1 MVFQSPKREENMQ
14 QSSDLLQF
22 ENQLWAEAIRWLAG
36 VDEAGRGPLAGP
48 VVAAAVVF
56 EPYDFIEG
64 VKDSKALSASHRE
77 ELYHQIVE
85 KAAGVGIG
93 MIGPVEI
100 DHINILQATL
110 TAMKMAVDQL
120 PVAPD
125 YVLVDGRDLPDWEYT
140 SRAII
145 RGDLQSFSI
154 AAASIVAKVYRDRL
168 MIRYDRLYPA
178 YHFAQNKGYGTR
190 QHILALQQFGPS
202 EIHRKS
208 FHWKPCEKH

>member
-1 MVFQSPKREENMQ
+1 MQ

-168 MIRYDRLYPA
+168 MIRYDRLYPT

>member
-1 MVFQSPKREENMQ
+1 MQ